1 MRSPYQ
7 FTSPNGLRAVVGL
20 SALLTVA
27 WGAFAPEYSPAV
39 GLAAQAPDAPA
50 FTMPSGAGKE
60 TFESVCS
67 LCHNPIAVVG
77 KHFTKAQWEAKI
89 TEMLQE
95 EPDVTAEERAA
106 IVGYLSATFK
116 PGGKIYVNII
126 PAKDLATALDLT
138 IDQATAIVRERGQ
151 RGAFKTLDDL
161 KSVPGLDARKLE
173 AVRARLTF

>member
-1 MRSPYQ
+1 MRSTHQ
-7 FTSPNGLRAVVGL
+7 FTPPRGLRAFVFLG
-20 SALLTVA
+20 ALLTVA
-27 WGAFAPEYSPAV
+27 WGAFAPEHSQAL

-50 FTMPSGAGKE
+50 FTMPAGAGKE

-95 EPDVTAEERAA
+95 EPDVTADERAA

-138 IDQATAIVRERGQ
+138 IDQATAIVQQREKSGL
-151 RGAFKTLDDL
+151 FKTLDDL
-161 KSVPGLDARKLE
+161 KAVPGIDAVKIDSQRE
-173 AVRARLTF
+173 RLAF